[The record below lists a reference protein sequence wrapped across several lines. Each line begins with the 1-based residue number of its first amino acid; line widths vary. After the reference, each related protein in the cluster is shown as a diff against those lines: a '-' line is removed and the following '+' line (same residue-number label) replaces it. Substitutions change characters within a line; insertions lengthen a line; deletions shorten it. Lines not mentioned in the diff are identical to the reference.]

1 MHDLTAIETQE
12 HFINFFFLFIE
23 SPQGAQDQL
32 AASNNMLILEFVPFF
47 FILLGTFLNARHTQL
62 SARCFPRYFRSL
74 RLCLC
79 CPMLP
84 VRWQSLAF
92 FGGFPVSLPRQPVF
106 TSLSWQVSSRW
117 IANEG
122 LASTSVLNAMWDR
135 SVVWALV
142 VRCITYKY
150 NYIFFFF
157 LV

>member
-12 HFINFFFLFIE
+12 HFINVFFLFFE

-47 FILLGTFLNARHTQL
+47 FNSTRDVFKRATYSTICTLFSTI
-62 SARCFPRYFRSL
+62 FPQSQ
-74 RLCLC
+74 
-79 CPMLP
+79 MLP
-84 VRWQSLAF
+84 IRWRSLAF
-92 FGGFPVSLPRQPVF
+92 FWGFPVSLPRQPVF

-142 VRCITYKY
+142 VRSITYKY